1 MKIEFGGGKSPKKI
15 NWIQCDIQDLPNIDI
30 VCDAWKIT
38 DHVEK
43 NSVEEIYSRHFLEH
57 LTFAQAEACIK
68 SWSAILKPDG
78 KIQII
83 VPNLEW
89 HFKQFFDP
97 QRHEKKIGNTNETIF
112 ERAVSGLYGKQTNG
126 LEEVWDVHKSGWD
139 FEMLEKLLSDNN
151 FKDIRRV
158 EDLIKNLN
166 IIAKK
171 E

>member
-1 MKIEFGGGKSPKKI
+1 MSESFLFKMFGHAALLVHGETLVLDRWRWLK
-15 NWIQCDIQDLPNIDI
+15 DRLPRTRNAEELFDCGCGNGALTMSAATRGYVVTGISNDEMAIDR
-30 VCDAWKIT
+30 AK
-38 DHVEK
+38 
-43 NSVEEIYSRHFLEH
+43 
-57 LTFAQAEACIK
+57 
-68 SWSAILKPDG
+68 
-78 KIQII
+78 
-83 VPNLEW
+83 
-89 HFKQFFDP
+89 
-97 QRHEKKIGNTNETIF
+97 

-151 FKDIRRV
+151 FKDIKRV

>member
-97 QRHEKKIGNTNETIF
+97 QRHEKKIGNTKPKIYS
-112 ERAVSGLYGKQTNG
+112 V
-126 LEEVWDVHKSGWD
+126 
-139 FEMLEKLLSDNN
+139 
-151 FKDIRRV
+151 I
-158 EDLIKNLN
+158 LI
-166 IIAKK
+166 
-171 E
+171 

>member
-15 NWIQCDIQDLPNIDI
+15 DWIQCDIQDLPNIDI

-89 HFKQFFDP
+89 HFKQFFDFEF
-97 QRHEKKIGNTNETIF
+97 QYGNHRTVLLLLFCGIRLSKCTLTNLQHF
-112 ERAVSGLYGKQTNG
+112 FLWYKQ
-126 LEEVWDVHKSGWD
+126 
-139 FEMLEKLLSDNN
+139 
-151 FKDIRRV
+151 
-158 EDLIKNLN
+158 
-166 IIAKK
+166 
-171 E
+171 